1 MTKDNLLGGT
11 GPATRAIH
19 LGYDPATENGALTA
33 PIYLTSTYAFESAE
47 DGVATFAGERA
58 GYVYGRSRN
67 PTQALLEARV
77 ADLEGGEAGL
87 ALASGMAAITATVL
101 SLVKAGD
108 RVLVDQVIYGCSY
121 SFFCNHITRFGVE
134 VAFADFTNPEAL
146 EAEFAKRPSLVF
158 FETPSNPNVRIIDI
172 RRVSAMARAAG
183 AICVVDNTFSSPIIQ
198 RPLSL
203 GADIV
208 VHSAT
213 KFLGGHGDLLGGIVV
228 GSTAMIAAIR
238 NAGLRM
244 ITGATLSPFN
254 AFLILR
260 GLKTLSLRMKAHC
273 ASALAIA
280 EHMSAHPLVAAVNYP
295 MLPGFAQRELAMSQ
309 MSGGGAIVSFQL
321 VGGREMGMRFINA
334 LDLIKCAVSLGD
346 AETLVQLPAGM
357 THATYTREERLRFGI
372 PEDLVRLSVG
382 LEDLEDLILDIDR
395 AFETI
400 GSPTAKAGSIK

>member
-19 LGYDPATENGALTA
+19 LGYDPATENGALTP
-33 PIYLTSTYAFESAE
+33 PIYLTSTYAFETAE
-47 DGVATFAGERA
+47 DGVATFAGERT
-58 GYVYGRSRN
+58 GYVYGRAKN

-77 ADLEGGEAGL
+77 ADLESGEAGL
-87 ALASGMAAITATVL
+87 ALASGIAAITATVL
-101 SLVKAGD
+101 TLVKAGD

-121 SFFCNHITRFGVE
+121 SFFANQITRFGVE
-134 VAFADFTNPEAL
+134 VIFADFTDLDSL
-146 EAEFAKRPSLVF
+146 EAEFAKNPALVF

-172 RRVSAMARAAG
+172 VKVSAMSKAAG
-183 AICVVDNTFSSPIIQ
+183 AVCVVDNTFSSPIIQ
-198 RPLSL
+198 QPLAF

-228 GSTAMIAAIR
+228 GTADMIFRIR

-244 ITGATLSPFN
+244 ITGATLSAFN

-273 ASALAIA
+273 SSALAIA
-280 EHMSAHPLVAAVNYP
+280 EHMSAHPMVAKVLYP
-295 MLPGFAQRELAMSQ
+295 MLPGFEQRELAQSQ

-321 VGGREMGMRFINA
+321 VGGRDMGMRFINA
-334 LDLIKCAVSLGD
+334 LELIKCAVSLGD

-357 THATYTREERLRFGI
+357 THATYTPEERLRFGI

-382 LEDLEDLILDIDR
+382 LEDLDDLILDINR

-400 GSPTAKAGSIK
+400 ASQPARDGQGK

>member
-1 MTKDNLLGGT
+1 MTKDNLLGGA

-19 LGYDPATENGALTA
+19 LGYDPASENGALTP
-33 PIYLTSTYAFESAE
+33 PIYLTSTYAFETAE

-67 PTQALLEARV
+67 PTQAILEARI
-77 ADLEGGEAGL
+77 ADLERGEAGL
-87 ALASGMAAITATVL
+87 ALASGIAAITATIL
-101 SLVKAGD
+101 SLAKAGD
-108 RVLVDQVIYGCSY
+108 LVLVDQVIYGCSY
-121 SFFCNHITRFGVE
+121 SFFANHITRFGVE
-134 VAFADFTNPEAL
+134 VVFADFTDPDAL
-146 EAEFAKRPSLVF
+146 EAEFAKKPALVF
-158 FETPSNPNVRIIDI
+158 FETPSNPNMRIIDI
-172 RRVSAMARAAG
+172 RRIAQMAHAVG
-183 AICVVDNTFSSPIIQ
+183 ALCIVDNTFSSPIIQ
-198 RPLSL
+198 QPIAL

-228 GSTAMIAAIR
+228 GSAKTIAAIR

-244 ITGATLSPFN
+244 ITGATISPFN

-280 EHMSAHPLVAAVNYP
+280 EHMSANPAVRAVHYP
-295 MLPGFAQRELAMSQ
+295 MLPGFKDVALARSQ
-309 MSGGGAIVSFQL
+309 MSGGGAVVSFQL

-334 LDLIKCAVSLGD
+334 LKLIKCAVSLGD

-357 THATYTREERLRFGI
+357 THATYTEEERRRFGI
-372 PEDLVRLSVG
+372 PEDLVRLAVG
-382 LEDLEDLILDIDR
+382 LEDIEDLLLDIDG
-395 AFETI
+395 AFESI
-400 GSPTAKAGSIK
+400 GSARTGTGG

>member
-1 MTKDNLLGGT
+1 MTKDNVLGGA

-19 LGYDPATENGALTA
+19 LGYDPATENGALTM
-33 PIYLTSTYAFESAE
+33 PVYLTSTYAFESAE

-58 GYVYGRSRN
+58 GYVYGRAKN
-67 PTQALLEARV
+67 PTQALLETRL

-87 ALASGMAAITATVL
+87 AVASGIAAITATIL
-101 SLVKAGD
+101 SLAKAGD

-121 SFFCNHITRFGVE
+121 SFFSNHITRFGVE
-134 VAFADFTNPEAL
+134 VVFADFTDLKSL
-146 EAEFAKRPSLVF
+146 ESEMAKKPVLVF
-158 FETPSNPNVRIIDI
+158 YETPSNPNVRIIDI
-172 RRVSAMARAAG
+172 RKVSEMAKSVG
-183 AICVVDNTFSSPIIQ
+183 AISVVDNTFSSPIVQ
-198 RPLSL
+198 QPLTL

-228 GSTAMIAAIR
+228 GTTDMIAAIR

-273 ASALAIA
+273 GSALAIA
-280 EHMSAHPLVAAVNYP
+280 EHLHASPQVASVLYP
-295 MLPGFAQRELAMSQ
+295 TLPDFADRELAQSQ
-309 MSGGGAIVSFQL
+309 MSGGGAVVSFQL
-321 VGGREMGMRFINA
+321 VGGREMAMRFINA

-346 AETLVQLPAGM
+346 AETLVQLPSGM
-357 THATYTREERLRFGI
+357 THATYSEDERARFGI
-372 PEDLVRLSVG
+372 PEDLLRLAVG
-382 LEDLEDLILDIDR
+382 LEDVDDLILDINR
-395 AFETI
+395 ALEAIT
-400 GSPTAKAGSIK
+400 SPSSKPGVAK